1 MIADVLV
8 LAQETTIVPSEFG
21 RMVVG
26 GLSLGAIYAILALG
40 FVIIFK
46 ATQVLNFAHG
56 ALAALGAFFI
66 SYFATIVNVPGRWME
81 SAPPLLQWSLSL
93 ILALFLAAVLGIVLE
108 RVFLR
113 PMVGEALFAV
123 AIVTLGMDIVLRN
136 ITNDF
141 IGLNPRSMGDPF
153 GLSSAGI
160 NCTSAA
166 FTWQADLLD
175 ICTVLVPHTTIFQ
188 LAVTVIAVVAVA
200 IFFRSRLGIA
210 MRATAWDQEAARAQG
225 ISVGRIFGTA
235 WAIGAV
241 MAALGGLFISMFP
254 RRPSGVDQFT
264 AFFAF
269 RAFPAIILGGLDSV
283 VGAIVGGFAIGFAE
297 SAASTYLTFDWLG
310 TGFGGVVPYIV
321 MLMVLLIRPYGLF
334 GTEEIRR
341 V

>member
-1 MIADVLV
+1 VTDGLMI
-8 LAQETTIVPSEFG
+8 LAQEATIVPSEFG
-21 RMVVG
+21 RMVVN
-26 GLSLGAIYAILALG
+26 GLSLGAIYAVLALG

-56 ALAALGAFFI
+56 ALAALGAFLI
-66 SYFATIVNVPGRWME
+66 AYFATIINIPGRWME
-81 SAPPLLQWSLSL
+81 GVPVGVQWGLSL
-93 ILALFLAAVLGIVLE
+93 IFALVAAAIIGMILE

-123 AIVTLGMDIVLRN
+123 AIVTLGIDIIVRT

-141 IGLNPRSMGDPF
+141 IGLTPRPMGDPF
-153 GLSSAGI
+153 GLSTMGL
-160 NCTSAA
+160 NCQSGSLTVN
-166 FTWQADLLD
+166 ADLTD
-175 ICTVLVPHTTIFQ
+175 VCVVRIPHTTLFQ
-188 LAVTVIAVVAVA
+188 LSVTVVVVLGVA
-200 IFFRSRLGIA
+200 MFFRSRLGIA
-210 MRATAWDQEAARAQG
+210 MRATAWDQEAAQAQG

-241 MAALGGLFISMFP
+241 MAAIGGLFISMFP
-254 RRPSGVDQFT
+254 RRPAGVDQFT

-283 VGAIVGGFAIGFAE
+283 LGAIVGGFAIGFAE
-297 SAASTYLTFDWLG
+297 SAASTYLTYEWLG

-321 MLMVLLIRPYGLF
+321 MLLVLLIRPYGLF

>member
-1 MIADVLV
+1 MIPGTLI
-8 LAQETTIVPSEFG
+8 LAQEVIVPSEFG
-21 RMVVG
+21 RMVVN
-26 GLSLGAIYAILALG
+26 GLSLGAIYAVLALG

-46 ATQVLNFAHG
+46 STQVLNFAHG
-56 ALAALGAFFI
+56 ALAAIGAFLI
-66 SYFATIVNVPGRWME
+66 AYFATVVNIPGRWME
-81 SAPPLLQWSLSL
+81 GSPELLQWLLSVSAAL
-93 ILALFLAAVLGIVLE
+93 ILAAVLGLVLE

-123 AIVTLGMDIVLRN
+123 AIVTLGLDIVLRN
-136 ITNDF
+136 VTNDF
-141 IGLNPRSMGDPF
+141 IGLTPRPMGDPF
-153 GLSSAGI
+153 GLNTAGFNCESA
-160 NCTSAA
+160 
-166 FTWQADLLD
+166 TWIGTADLLEPCAVR
-175 ICTVLVPHTTIFQ
+175 IPHTTIFQ
-188 LAVTVIAVVAVA
+188 LVLTVVLVGGVSL
-200 IFFRSRLGIA
+200 FFRSRTGVA

-225 ISVGRIFGTA
+225 ISVGRIFGSS

-241 MAALGGLFISMFP
+241 LAAIGGLFISMFP

-297 SAASTYLTFDWLG
+297 SAASSYLTFEWLG
-310 TGFGGVVPYIV
+310 NGFGGVVPYLV
-321 MLMVLLIRPYGLF
+321 MLIVLLIRPYGIF

>member
-1 MIADVLV
+1 MI
-8 LAQETTIVPSEFG
+8 LAQESTIVPSEFG
-21 RMVVG
+21 RMVVN
-26 GLSLGAIYAILALG
+26 GLSLGAIYAVLALG

-56 ALAALGAFFI
+56 ALAALGAFLI
-66 SYFATIVNVPGRWME
+66 AYFATIINIPGRWME
-81 SAPPLLQWSLSL
+81 GSPAWLQWGLSL
-93 ILALFLAAVLGIVLE
+93 VTALVLAAAIGIVLE

-123 AIVTLGMDIVLRN
+123 AIVTLGIDIIVRT

-141 IGLNPRSMGDPF
+141 IGLTPLPMGDPF
-153 GLSSAGI
+153 GLNSAGL
-160 NCTSAA
+160 NCDSGSFVMTAE
-166 FTWQADLLD
+166 FTDVCA
-175 ICTVLVPHTTIFQ
+175 VRMPHTILFQ
-188 LAVTVIAVVAVA
+188 LSVTVVVVLAVA
-200 IFFRSRLGIA
+200 MFFKSRLGVA
-210 MRATAWDQEAARAQG
+210 MRATAWDQEAAQAQG
-225 ISVGRIFGTA
+225 IGVGRIFGTA

-241 MAALGGLFISMFP
+241 MATLGGLFISMFP
-254 RRPSGVDQFT
+254 RRPSGVDAFT

-283 VGAIVGGFAIGFAE
+283 LGAVVGGFLIGFAE
-297 SAASTYLTFDWLG
+297 SAASSYLTFEWLG

-321 MLMVLLIRPYGLF
+321 MLLVLLIRPYGLF